1 MAYQSDVTYIRYYT
15 DGSAARQPAPK
26 APQKKRTLPK
36 VKQQPKQVLYIQP
49 IAVVGLLLSA
59 VMLVMMIAGAVELH
73 NAKQQK
79 QAMAEYVQKLT
90 WENSHNR
97 AEYEDGLD
105 LETIEKSA
113 IAIGMVPQDQVR
125 QITISVPMPETEE
138 NPGFWEKTLVFLE
151 SLFA

>member
-1 MAYQSDVTYIRYYT
+1 MAYRSDVTYIRYYT
-15 DGSAARQPAPK
+15 DGSAARQPVPK
-26 APQKKRTLPK
+26 VPQKKRTLPK

-59 VMLVMMIAGAVELH
+59 VMLVMMIAGAVELQ

-79 QAMAEYVQKLT
+79 RAMEEYVQKLT
-90 WENSHNR
+90 WENSHSR

-113 IAIGMVPQDQVR
+113 IALGMVPQDQVR

-138 NPGFWEKTLVFLE
+138 TPGFWEKTLVFLE